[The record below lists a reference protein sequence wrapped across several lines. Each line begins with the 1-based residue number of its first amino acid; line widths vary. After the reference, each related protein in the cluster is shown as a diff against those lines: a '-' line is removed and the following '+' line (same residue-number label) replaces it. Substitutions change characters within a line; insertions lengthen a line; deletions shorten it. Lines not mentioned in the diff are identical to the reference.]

1 MISTKAPEGRITHLE
16 QLPRYA
22 PPGHWGTLNARL
34 VERYESDG
42 YEMILGAMDPDGGS
56 ELHRHD
62 LQYQAMFILEGEAL
76 IEIGDDQSCVCPAGS
91 VIEIPPGIHHRIVAR
106 GVALRFIVVFSPPLS
121 TKEAKAA

>member
-1 MISTKAPEGRITHLE
+1 MALPKTPKGRITHLE

-34 VERYESDG
+34 VERCEIGG

-56 ELHRHD
+56 EFHRHD

-76 IEIGDDQSCVCPAGS
+76 VEIGDDQPCVCPAGS

-106 GVALRFIVVFSPPLS
+106 GVALRFIVVFSPTLN
-121 TKEAKAA
+121 TKTAKVA